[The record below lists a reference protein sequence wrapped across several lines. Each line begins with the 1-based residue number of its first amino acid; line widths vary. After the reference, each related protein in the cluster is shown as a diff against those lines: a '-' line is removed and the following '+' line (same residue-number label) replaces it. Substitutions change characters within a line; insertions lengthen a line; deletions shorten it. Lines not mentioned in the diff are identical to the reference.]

1 MGRKRKQKVITLD
14 AESLRAV
21 VTTDGRILYKD
32 PATNE
37 LIPTCEGSDFIE
49 KPEKLIQLLDVGDWL
64 NDDGGPQFIITKK
77 LLEKFLFFKMSSTYA
92 DIEGKQISED
102 RERLISDFRTTKI
115 TLYEP
120 EDMYYISEYCLK
132 ERSATDRMEKFFSK
146 MDNFDRAGAAVRL
159 VATSIAAM
167 RKSSIEEFALGGEIL
182 KLAYCTPK
190 LKGKHEEHVMET
202 LGLKNGRYFALKK
215 SAIGNLSRMIFGPTR
230 NERGFVD
237 LENVESMDEIKE
249 LFRNA
254 NRFAEALDRYAAAK
268 KETEDDLYMAE

>member
-37 LIPTCEGSDFIE
+37 LIPTCEGGDFIE

-92 DIEGKQISED
+92 DVEGKQISED
-102 RERLISDFRTTKI
+102 RERLISDFKTTKI

-190 LKGKHEEHVMET
+190 LKGKREEHVMET

-215 SAIGNLSRMIFGPTR
+215 SAISNLSRMIFGPTR

-237 LENVESMDEIKE
+237 MENVESMEEIKE

-268 KETEDDLYMAE
+268 KETEDGLYMAE

>member
-14 AESLRAV
+14 AETLRAV

-37 LIPTCEGSDFIE
+37 LIPTCEGSDLVE

-102 RERLISDFRTTKI
+102 REKLISDFRTTKI

-120 EDMYYISEYCLK
+120 EDMYYVSEYCLK
-132 ERSATDRMEKFFSK
+132 ERSATERMEKFFNK

-159 VATSIAAM
+159 VATSITAM
-167 RKSSIEEFALGGEIL
+167 RKSNIEEFALGGEIL
-182 KLAYCTPK
+182 RLAYCTPK
-190 LKGKHEEHVMET
+190 LKGKREENVMET

-215 SAIGNLSRMIFGPTR
+215 SAISNLSRMIFGPTR

-237 LENVESMDEIKE
+237 LENVESLEEIKE

-254 NRFAEALDRYAAAK
+254 NRFSEALDRYAAAK
-268 KETEDDLYMAE
+268 KESENGLCMAE

>member
-92 DIEGKQISED
+92 DVEGKQISED

-190 LKGKHEEHVMET
+190 LKGKREEHVMET

-215 SAIGNLSRMIFGPTR
+215 SAIGNLSRMIFGPREMSAGSLT
-230 NERGFVD
+230 
-237 LENVESMDEIKE
+237 
-249 LFRNA
+249 
-254 NRFAEALDRYAAAK
+254 
-268 KETEDDLYMAE
+268 

>member
-37 LIPTCEGSDFIE
+37 LVPTCEGSDFIE

-190 LKGKHEEHVMET
+190 LKGKREEHVMET

-237 LENVESMDEIKE
+237 LENVESMEEIKE

-268 KETEDDLYMAE
+268 KETEDDLYVAE

>member
-190 LKGKHEEHVMET
+190 LKGKREEHVMET

-237 LENVESMDEIKE
+237 LENVESMEEIKE